1 MSGNGIQ
8 IVAYIALLLL
18 MIGVSAGW
26 LGGL

>member
-8 IVAYIALLLL
+8 IVAYSALIVL